1 MSDDI
6 LLLEV
11 SEEGIATLTLNEPD
25 RRNPFSPALVDAFTE
40 RVAEIKSRK
49 DIRVV
54 VVTGAGK
61 AFSAGAD
68 FATMPTLAARSG
80 LDGIL
85 GIHAAIETLYAA
97 FVSLDSI
104 EVPTI
109 AAVNG
114 AAIGGG
120 FGLALLCDVRFVATD
135 AKLAVNF
142 ARLGIHSGLAI
153 TDLLPRAVG
162 YSNAADLLLSGRRIL
177 GDEAVRMGFAREAV
191 DADQVLP
198 RALELAGE
206 MAACAPLAVRSIKKT
221 LRATTG
227 RDLSPTLAKES
238 MAQALLMQSKDAQ
251 EGIKAMMSRRPPEF
265 EGK

>member
-1 MSDDI
+1 MSEEI
-6 LLLEV
+6 LLLDV
-11 SEEGIATLTLNEPD
+11 ASGIAQLTLNEPD
-25 RRNPFSPALVDAFTE
+25 RRNPFSPDLVDAFGQ
-40 RVAEIKSRK
+40 RVAEIKARK

-61 AFSAGAD
+61 AFCAGAD

-85 GIHAAIETLYAA
+85 GIHAAIEMLYAA

-120 FGLALLCDVRFVATD
+120 FGLALLCDIRIVACD

-177 GDEAVRMGFAREAV
+177 GDEAVRMGFAREALPKEE
-191 DADQVLP
+191 VLP
-198 RALELAGE
+198 AAMALAGE
-206 MAACAPLAVRSIKKT
+206 IAQCAPLAVRSIKRT

-227 RDLSPTLAKES
+227 RDLSATMAIES

-251 EGIKAMMSRRPPEF
+251 EGIKAMMSKRTPEF

>member
-1 MSDDI
+1 MSDEV
-6 LLLEV
+6 LLLDV
-11 SEEGIATLTLNEPD
+11 ANGIAQLTLNEPE
-25 RRNPFSPALVDAFTE
+25 RCNPFTAALVDSFAE
-40 RVAEIKSRK
+40 KVSEIKARK

-61 AFSAGAD
+61 AFCAGAD
-68 FATMPTLAARSG
+68 FTMMPSLAARSG

-120 FGLALLCDVRFVATD
+120 FGLALLCDVRIVAQD

-153 TDLLPRAVG
+153 TELLPRVVG

-177 GDEAVRMGFAREAV
+177 GDEAVRMGFAREA
-191 DADQVLP
+191 LP
-198 RALELAGE
+198 REEVLAKAMELASE
-206 MAACAPLAVRSIKKT
+206 IAECAPLAVKAIKRT
-221 LRATTG
+221 LRAVTG
-227 RDLSPTLAKES
+227 RELSATMAREA

-251 EGIKAMMSRRPPEF
+251 EGIKAMMSKRTPEF

>member
-1 MSDDI
+1 MGPLSATS
-6 LLLEV
+6 LF
-11 SEEGIATLTLNEPD
+11 GIEPQT
-25 RRNPFSPALVDAFTE
+25 SP
-40 RVAEIKSRK
+40 
-49 DIRVV
+49 
-54 VVTGAGK
+54 
-61 AFSAGAD
+61 
-68 FATMPTLAARSG
+68 
-80 LDGIL
+80 
-85 GIHAAIETLYAA
+85 
-97 FVSLDSI
+97 
-104 EVPTI
+104 
-109 AAVNG
+109 
-114 AAIGGG
+114 
-120 FGLALLCDVRFVATD
+120 VRA
-135 AKLAVNF
+135 
-142 ARLGIHSGLAI
+142 
-153 TDLLPRAVG
+153 P
-162 YSNAADLLLSGRRIL
+162 LLLSGRRIL